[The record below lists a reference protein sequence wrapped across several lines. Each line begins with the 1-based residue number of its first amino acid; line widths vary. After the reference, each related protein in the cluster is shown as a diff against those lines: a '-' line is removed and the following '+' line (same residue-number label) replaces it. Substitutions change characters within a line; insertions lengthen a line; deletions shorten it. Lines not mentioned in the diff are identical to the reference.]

1 MELISHGV
9 QCAFGTLSVKPMT
22 WVSYRVPMA
31 DMPTQ
36 CSHPIRRWYN
46 ASTMHCSTLAKHPP
60 TRGSQPYTRC
70 WQGMSS
76 KAKAAGRHRPQAR
89 APFLTWGR
97 CKGSYAES
105 TTEYPDLLRRFLA
118 AKLSTVVYTQALSEL
133 KPAEGK
139 HKRLAAQV
147 TGDPP
152 PDQVQRDLTQKRIRY
167 SFAER
172 VTFTEPLRGSLPLT
186 QKEIEDSMAIGGL
199 RNTAA
204 SVSRLHKVTQFGAH
218 LGQELRKLLQQNT
231 DMHEAAGTTES
242 SWVNVT
248 YDAIGSEVPGASPPP
263 SAIAAVKALL
273 IEITAMKMTDAE
285 RAMPALTSV
294 DAYLL
299 EALRKVAHDPG
310 HQIFKWLRDGAPTGI
325 KQDLIDPGSSQ
336 PATDQQKSSPK
347 TWSAIQDSSKTIQES
362 KKTRLPTRSWL
373 HTSRRDTSQ
382 HSTAM
387 SRCDSTSS
395 HRPQILTNWSS

>member
-1 MELISHGV
+1 M
-9 QCAFGTLSVKPMT
+9 Q
-22 WVSYRVPMA
+22 R
-31 DMPTQ
+31 
-36 CSHPIRRWYN
+36 
-46 ASTMHCSTLAKHPP
+46 
-60 TRGSQPYTRC
+60 
-70 WQGMSS
+70 
-76 KAKAAGRHRPQAR
+76 
-89 APFLTWGR
+89 FLCR
-97 CKGSYAES
+97 S

-204 SVSRLHKVTQFGAH
+204 SVSRLHTVTQFGAN
-218 LGQELRKLLQQNT
+218 LGQELRTLLQQNT

-248 YDAIGSEVPGASPPP
+248 NDAIGSEVPGASPPP

-273 IEITAMKMTDAE
+273 IEITAMTMTDAE

-299 EALRKVAHDPG
+299 EAWRKVAHDPD

-325 KQDLIDPGSSQ
+325 KQDLIDPGIFPACNRPAEVQ
-336 PATDQQKSSPK
+336 PENLECNSRQFKNYPGVEENAITDEELAAHLEKGHI
-347 TWSAIQDSSKTIQES
+347 AAFDSYEQM
-362 KKTRLPTRSWL
+362 RLYVDAQT
-373 HTSRRDTSQ
+373 
-382 HSTAM
+382 
-387 SRCDSTSS
+387 
-395 HRPQILTNWSS
+395 PQF